1 VGGGLQRHQAPL
13 DEVRHQGIRDF
24 KTFIK
29 VHPEFVSRCM
39 QEIRVIDVNQQTL
52 QMFGAQSKANCTN
65 QISRVFRG
73 EMHDLVC
80 RAVAGLWDG
89 KLVQQREVINYALS
103 GDAVHIHMQ
112 LPCWRGTRT
121 TGAWCCCP
129 GGHHGAQEGRGLPGI
144 PGQARRADTAVR
156 NRAFYVEELNASAQ
170 GAVAAER
177 DCH

>member
-73 EMHDLVC
+73 EMHDSFAEQLQDCGTASWCSSGGGQLRPVGRC
-80 RAVAGLWDG
+80 GAHPHAVAVLAGHEDDWGLV
-89 KLVQQREVINYALS
+89 LLS
-103 GDAVHIHMQ
+103 
-112 LPCWRGTRT
+112 WWTSRR
-121 TGAWCCCP
+121 
-129 GGHHGAQEGRGLPGI
+129 
-144 PGQARRADTAVR
+144 ARRPRPTW
-156 NRAFYVEELNASAQ
+156 NTWASTM
-170 GAVAAER
+170 
-177 DCH
+177 C